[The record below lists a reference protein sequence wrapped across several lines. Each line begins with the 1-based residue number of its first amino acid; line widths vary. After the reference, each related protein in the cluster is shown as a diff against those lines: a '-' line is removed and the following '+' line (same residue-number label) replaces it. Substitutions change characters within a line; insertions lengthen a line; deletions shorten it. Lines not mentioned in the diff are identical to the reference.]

1 MTDKDQSYEDAFDMD
16 QPAGASEKAGFGID
30 PRTQDESDMAAAFDE
45 PKGNEVEAL
54 AEAVASDAAS
64 AKPDFKSFGEAFKW
78 HRKNGDKVFEW
89 KGKSFNTQLRSEVKP
104 KVKAK
109 PASKAGAEKVAKLDL
124 PAIKDPVKV
133 PDQAPGFE
141 FLFDEATKPARS
153 KALKPAEEA
162 AKREVGVSASAQ
174 PAPKKP
180 SASGSGYSA
189 TTMADRARNPGFS
202 IGASEHKAK

>member
-1 MTDKDQSYEDAFDMD
+1 MIEKDQSYEDAFDMD
-16 QPAGASEKAGFGID
+16 QPAGASEKSGFGID
-30 PRTQDESDMAAAFDE
+30 PRAQDESDMAAAFDE

-64 AKPDFKSFGEAFKW
+64 AKPGFKSFGEAFKW

-104 KVKAK
+104 KAKAK

-124 PAIKDPVKV
+124 PAIKDPVKL

-141 FLFDEATKPARS
+141 ILFAEAGKSGENKPVRPKAFKPVEEPAKTVSAQNTKMTRTYAGGGKGWES
-153 KALKPAEEA
+153 AEQKQKAL
-162 AKREVGVSASAQ
+162 AKA
-174 PAPKKP
+174 
-180 SASGSGYSA
+180 GS
-189 TTMADRARNPGFS
+189 
-202 IGASEHKAK
+202 

>member
-16 QPAGASEKAGFGID
+16 QPDGASEKAGFGID

-78 HRKNGDKVFEW
+78 HRKNGNKVFEW

-141 FLFDEATKPARS
+141 LLFDEATKPARS
-153 KALKPAEEA
+153 KALKPVEQPSKQEGHVPPFAQDTKMARPYTGGANGWQSADQKPKALAKAE
-162 AKREVGVSASAQ
+162 
-174 PAPKKP
+174 
-180 SASGSGYSA
+180 
-189 TTMADRARNPGFS
+189 
-202 IGASEHKAK
+202 